1 MVVKDIA
8 NVHNLI
14 FSKHGNVFVCYSYDG
29 VWAEILN
36 VFELYNIKNRAE
48 FVIEMYQRLDRQQ
61 KEEALYHKESPTGNN
76 L

>member
-1 MVVKDIA
+1 MK
-8 NVHNLI
+8 NVI
-14 FSKHGNVFVCYSYDG
+14 ISKNSNVFVYYLHDG

-61 KEEALYHKESPTGNN
+61 KEEALYPEG
-76 L
+76 